1 MQPETLPEEFVI
13 ESDGTVVDPNILMMA
28 QLHQRSLGKTGRSKN
43 LIFSEDR
50 GRYIKAMMPKGE
62 CPMLVRGR
70 DEPGTIPGSCC
81 KHYKHV
87 SWRTRDPAS
96 PHRHL
101 TASGAG

>member
-50 GRYIKAMMPKGE
+50 AATSRP
-62 CPMLVRGR
+62 
-70 DEPGTIPGSCC
+70 
-81 KHYKHV
+81 
-87 SWRTRDPAS
+87 
-96 PHRHL
+96 
-101 TASGAG
+101 